1 MPDRAGSGRAAGESR
16 GDMARIVLFG
26 PDGTK
31 SFQLSDKV
39 VTIGRSPA
47 NNIPIDDT
55 AASRKHCMIKKEPE
69 DTYTLV
75 DMGSANGTSV
85 NGEKIAGEHHL
96 ETEDRIK
103 IGKTILVFKEH

>member
-1 MPDRAGSGRAAGESR
+1 
-16 GDMARIVLFG
+16 MARIVLFG

-47 NNIPIDDT
+47 NTIPIDDT
-55 AASRKHCMIKKEPE
+55 AASRKHCMIKKDPE
-69 DTYTLV
+69 DTFTLV
-75 DMGSANGTSV
+75 DMGSANGTAV

>member
-1 MPDRAGSGRAAGESR
+1 
-16 GDMARIVLFG
+16 MARIVLFG

-47 NNIPIDDT
+47 NTIQIIDN
-55 AASRKHCMIKKEPE
+55 AASRKHCMVKKEPE

-75 DMGSANGTSV
+75 DMGSANGTTV
-85 NGEKIAGEHHL
+85 NGEKVKNEHPL
-96 ETEDRIK
+96 EAEDRIK
-103 IGKTILVFKEH
+103 IGKTILVFPEH

>member
-1 MPDRAGSGRAAGESR
+1 
-16 GDMARIVLFG
+16 MARIVVFG
-26 PDGTK
+26 PEGTK
-31 SFQLSDKV
+31 SFQLSDKI

-47 NNIPIDDT
+47 NTIPIDDT

-75 DMGSANGTSV
+75 DMGSANGTTV
-85 NGEKIAGEHHL
+85 NGAKIAKEHPL

>member
-1 MPDRAGSGRAAGESR
+1 
-16 GDMARIVLFG
+16 MARIVLFG

-31 SFQLSDKV
+31 SFQLTDKV

-47 NNIPIDDT
+47 NTIQIIDN
-55 AASRKHCMIKKEPE
+55 AASRKHCMIKKDPE

-75 DMGSANGTSV
+75 DMGSANGTMV
-85 NGEKIAGEHHL
+85 NGERVASEHSL
-96 ETEDRIK
+96 EPEDRIK